1 VFLCVL
7 RVWVCLQVVLA
18 HIDREMDS
26 DEEYGNEP
34 AGLGNDPEGVSV
46 LVDHPF
52 VYHDSAGEEVVPDD
66 DPVGPS
72 TDPAPIWW
80 PYYISPHARYKSVYG
95 QWRKDSRYNSLMTPS
110 EVPNDWTLQDRVRA
124 YLTLNAFAPQGTV
137 PSDSPEF

>member
-1 VFLCVL
+1 M
-7 RVWVCLQVVLA
+7 WVCFQAVLA
-18 HIDREMDS
+18 HKDREMDS
-26 DEEYGNEP
+26 DGEYSDEP
-34 AGLGNDPEGVSV
+34 AGLSHDPEGGDAYVAQPAQTF
-46 LVDHPF
+46 HG
-52 VYHDSAGEEVVPDD
+52 SAGEEVVPDE

-110 EVPNDWTLQDRVRA
+110 EVPDDWTLQDRVRA

-137 PSDSPEF
+137 PSDSPEY